1 MKPLLKVVVIIL
13 SICYP
18 FMVYWGLQNYDAKL
32 LLPLILILLGLRWLT
47 GRGLTNNGLTEHKV
61 VIITLLGIVVITLM
75 WGSQLGLK
83 FYPVLMNLGFLV
95 LFASSLISPPSI
107 VERLAR
113 IKEPDL
119 PPEAVSYTYKVTQV
133 WSAFFLF
140 NGTVAAIT
148 ALWASDEV
156 WMLYNGFIAYL
167 LIGTLAGGEWLVRQ
181 RVKRS

>member
-1 MKPLLKVVVIIL
+1 MKPLLKIVVIIL

-18 FMVYWGLQNYDAKL
+18 FIIYWGLQNYDAKL

-47 GRGLTNNGLTEHKV
+47 GGGLTEHKV
-61 VIITLLGIVVITLM
+61 VIITLLGIIIITLM

-119 PPEAVSYTYKVTQV
+119 PLEAVSYTHKVTQI
-133 WSAFFLF
+133 WSAFFIF

-167 LIGTLAGGEWLVRQ
+167 LIGALAGGEWLVRQ

>member
-1 MKPLLKVVVIIL
+1 MKALLKAAVVTL

-32 LLPLILILLGLRWLT
+32 LLPLLLIILALRWLV
-47 GRGLTNNGLTEHKV
+47 GAGVAEHKV
-61 VIITLLGIVVITLM
+61 VIVTLLGIVIIALV
-75 WGSQLGLK
+75 WGSQLSLK
-83 FYPVLMNLGFLV
+83 FYPVLMNLGFLT
-95 LFASSLISPPSI
+95 LFVSSLSSPPTI

-119 PPEAVSYTYKVTQV
+119 PPEAVAYTHKVTQV
-133 WSAFFLF
+133 WSVFFLF
-140 NGTVAAIT
+140 NGTIAAVT

-167 LIGTLAGGEWLVRQ
+167 LIGGLAGGEWLVRQ
-181 RVKRS
+181 RVRRG

>member
-1 MKPLLKVVVIIL
+1 MKGLLKVAVVTL

-32 LLPLILILLGLRWLT
+32 LLPLLLIILALRWLT
-47 GRGLTNNGLTEHKV
+47 GAGVAEHKV
-61 VIITLLGIVVITLM
+61 VVVTLLGIVIIALV
-75 WGSQLGLK
+75 WGSQLSLK
-83 FYPVLMNLGFLV
+83 FYPVLMNLGFLT
-95 LFASSLISPPSI
+95 LFAGSLLTPTTI

-119 PPEAVSYTYKVTQV
+119 PPEAIVYTRKVTQI
-133 WSAFFLF
+133 WSMFFLF
-140 NGTVAAIT
+140 NGIAAAIT

-167 LIGTLAGGEWLVRQ
+167 LIGVLAGGEWLVRQ
-181 RVKRS
+181 RVKRG

>member
-1 MKPLLKVVVIIL
+1 MKPLLRGVVIIL

-32 LLPLILILLGLRWLT
+32 LLPLILILLSLRWLT
-47 GRGLTNNGLTEHKV
+47 NNELTEHKV
-61 VIITLLGIVVITLM
+61 LIITLLGIIVITLI
-75 WGSQLGLK
+75 WGSQFGLK
-83 FYPVLMNLGFLV
+83 FYPVLMNFGFLV

-107 VERLAR
+107 VEQLAR

-133 WSAFFLF
+133 WSAFFIF

-167 LIGTLAGGEWLVRQ
+167 LIGALAGGEWLVRQ